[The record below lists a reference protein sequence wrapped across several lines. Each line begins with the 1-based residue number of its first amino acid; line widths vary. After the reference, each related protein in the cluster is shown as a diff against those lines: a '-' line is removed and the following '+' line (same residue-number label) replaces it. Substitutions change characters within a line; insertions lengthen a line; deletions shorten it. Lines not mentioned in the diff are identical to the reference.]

1 MGGRVYLLL
10 ELKLWVILYSGFN
23 SAWSM
28 AVLWHAFLA
37 RVMANRRNFDSISS
51 FIKHYGSATVLSVAI
66 GYAHIATYITYLEN
80 RETHSPMKS
89 TEVQT
94 LGELRMRGNTN

>member
-1 MGGRVYLLL
+1 MGGRFYL
-10 ELKLWVILYSGFN
+10 LKLWVILYSGFN
-23 SAWSM
+23 SAWPM
-28 AVLWHAFLA
+28 AVLWHVFLA

-66 GYAHIATYITYLEN
+66 GYAHIATYI
-80 RETHSPMKS
+80 RQTHSPMKS